1 MAEPDMFEFN
11 DNPVRLQ
18 KGIESTLKS
27 WGKDVGGKLVGAFKS
42 TFAGDKKEEEK
53 GMGGVSKD
61 LAKHMRDVRHSKYTN
76 AKWRGSGQSP
86 AQVFGWRW
94 TDHRLDMAM
103 RRLNNSAY
111 NSQLNRMVKSA
122 TNPVRYVDTTIS
134 AKKVSTP
141 SFSTKLTADNE

>member
-1 MAEPDMFEFN
+1 MATNKEK
-11 DNPVRLQ
+11 LQ
-18 KGIESTLKS
+18 LIIEAQGVAKTKAQL
-27 WGKDVGGKLVGAFKS
+27 LAL
-42 TFAGDKKEEEK
+42 EK